1 MTGVHTLR
9 IHYLSRRCYTL
20 CPVVRT
26 RCLRAC
32 PVLLFEFVTW
42 MSIYRF
48 PLKRVT
54 KFYLVMPTVFS
65 VWVSDVVGSA
75 PFEQI
80 KQNKTKNWKTWK
92 IALLNRISSR
102 ESEAAVKLATRVFRM
117 RAVLHKQTNVTGQSH
132 SWRPKNGP
140 SFKNKILRIGWN
152 LNVHYF
158 EPATGSWCSPKP
170 RTLFWIRF

>member
-80 KQNKTKNWKTWK
+80 KQNKKKLKNLKNRSVESHIESWK
-92 IALLNRISSR
+92 RGCCEVSHSR
-102 ESEAAVKLATRVFRM
+102 FSHACCAA
-117 RAVLHKQTNVTGQSH
+117 QTNKRH
-132 SWRPKNGP
+132 WAE
-140 SFKNKILRIGWN
+140 SFLTTEKWPLLQKQNSPNWM
-152 LNVHYF
+152 
-158 EPATGSWCSPKP
+158 EPECS
-170 RTLFWIRF
+170 LFWARHWFVMQS